1 MTGKD
6 GTMPNAQDL
15 KWWGPQDFKLGQ
27 THTWRLGSLYVRIT
41 RNLSEWQLEYHRP
54 HHQSE
59 FIQDWEVLD
68 VDTAFSQPCVLQRF
82 LFAHTHNN
90 LSLYPRL
97 ADRSII
103 VKPINPIFIPAGH
116 QGTLFVSTPLWL
128 AGLLEDSHTPLFDL
142 PINRPKDS
150 WFGPDTLRGE
160 LCYATPVEGRT
171 DLNQLI
177 PRAFRAITPVHFH
190 NASNTVM
197 KMDRMNIPV
206 TALPLFY
213 DAETGRIWTSQ
224 IDVILDAADKPPR
237 IRIDNNTP
245 PQAGQV
251 TYIQPPRQAEN
262 SLLTMF
268 DSFF

>member
-1 MTGKD
+1 
-6 GTMPNAQDL
+6 MPNVQDL
-15 KWWGPQDFKLGQ
+15 KWWGQQDFKLGQ
-27 THTWRLGSLYVRIT
+27 TRAWRLGSLYVRIT
-41 RNLSEWQLEYHRP
+41 RTQNEWQLEYHRP

-59 FIQDWEVLD
+59 FIQDWETLD
-68 VDTAFSQPCVLQRF
+68 IETAFSQPCTLQRF
-82 LFAHTHNN
+82 LFANTHNN

-97 ADRSII
+97 ADRSVI

-116 QGTLFVSTPLWL
+116 QGMLYVSTPLWM
-128 AGLLEDSHTPLFDL
+128 AGLLGDSNDVLFDL

-177 PRAFRAITPVHFH
+177 PRAFRAVTPVLFH
-190 NASNTVM
+190 NTSDSVV
-197 KMDRMNIPV
+197 KLDRMNLPV
-206 TALPLFY
+206 PALPLFY
-213 DAETGRIWTSQ
+213 HAETGRIWTSQ
-224 IDVILDAADKPPR
+224 IDVIHEDSSKPPR
-237 IRIDNNTP
+237 IRMENRTP

-251 TYIQPPRQAEN
+251 TYIQPPRQAGS

>member
-1 MTGKD
+1 
-6 GTMPNAQDL
+6 MPNVQEL

-27 THTWRLGSLYVRIT
+27 TRAWRLGSLSVRIT
-41 RNLSEWQLEYHRP
+41 RTQNEWQLEYHRP

-59 FIQDWEVLD
+59 FIQDWEPLD
-68 VDTAFSQPCVLQRF
+68 VDMAFSQPNTLQRY
-82 LFAHTHNN
+82 LFPYTHNN
-90 LSLYPRL
+90 LALYPRL
-97 ADRSII
+97 ADRSVI

-116 QGTLFVSTPLWL
+116 QATLFVSTPLWL
-128 AGLLEDSHTPLFDL
+128 AGFLSDNHQPLFDL

-171 DLNQLI
+171 DLNLLI

-190 NASNTVM
+190 NTSNSVVQL
-197 KMDRMNIPV
+197 DRMNLPV
-206 TALPLFY
+206 PALPLFY
-213 DAETGRIWTSQ
+213 HSETGRIWTSQ
-224 IDVILDAADKPPR
+224 IDVTHEADNKPPR
-237 IRIDNNTP
+237 IRMENRTP

-251 TYIQPPRQAEN
+251 TFIQPPRQAES